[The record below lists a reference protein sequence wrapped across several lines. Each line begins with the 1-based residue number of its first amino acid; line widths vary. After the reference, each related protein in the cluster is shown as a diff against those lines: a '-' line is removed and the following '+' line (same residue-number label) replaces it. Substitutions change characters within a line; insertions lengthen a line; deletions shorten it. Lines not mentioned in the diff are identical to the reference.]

1 MLKKSSLVITRNHFS
16 KNTTAINIIILAKRS
31 DEGCYSDF
39 SFQEDAERIGNFSL
53 FVLQQ
58 PKKLIYISTLP
69 VLGFYIVGA
78 LLAIILGHL
87 TFRSAWLIVHCTFC
101 INLVLLDLNRT
112 VDTLPAENFLN
123 YLQFFSIIYI
133 QQTHLT
139 CLSVSNKRLNGWTD
153 QAQICCGNLHE
164 PKESDWTDVIAKF
177 SLEKNLGIDYFWKLQ
192 VNLNRIQKQCK
203 MSIWKGMVKS

>member
-1 MLKKSSLVITRNHFS
+1 MVKQGPGAVCSIVSIRPDELCPDYALPDTESVVRFGEKVQFQTMLKKSSLVITRNHFS
-16 KNTTAINIIILAKRS
+16 ENTTAINIIILAKRS
-31 DEGCYSDF
+31 DEGCYSDS

-58 PKKLIYISTLP
+58 PEKLIYISTLP

-101 INLVLLDLNRT
+101 IILVLLDLNRT

-123 YLQFFSIIYI
+123 YLQFFSIILYTI
-133 QQTHLT
+133 NTLDLFV
-139 CLSVSNKRLNGWTD
+139 C
-153 QAQICCGNLHE
+153 
-164 PKESDWTDVIAKF
+164 F
-177 SLEKNLGIDYFWKLQ
+177 
-192 VNLNRIQKQCK
+192 
-203 MSIWKGMVKS
+203 